1 MPQRRGFIVG
11 LFPDLLSVG
20 GVQLAGRQTA
30 AALARW
36 SAERDRDYRFLSLN
50 DVEAELRASA
60 GGQPFTFRGFHRS
73 KVRFLAEALRLAQ
86 QEPAFV
92 LAAHPNLAGPA
103 HAMRFFAPRLRVA
116 VMTHGIEVWTPLP
129 FLRRHAL
136 RRADL
141 VFAPSRDTAQKVKA
155 VQGVREEKIR
165 RLAWALDPD
174 FLALAAAAEKLP
186 VPAGFP
192 EGRIILTVGR
202 WSANERYKGADLL
215 IRAMPKLA
223 EAVPDVQLVAI
234 GDGDDRP
241 RLQEIAKGLGVSR
254 QVHFL
259 PSLAKPELAACYA
272 RCDVFALPSSGEG
285 FGFVFLEAMALGK
298 PAVGAARGGIPDL
311 IEDGVNGFLVP
322 PDDPERLVAALRALL
337 LDESLRRTMGER
349 ARRQALEECSFERFE
364 KELTGALDSLDA
376 RGQGN

>member
-11 LFPDLLSVG
+11 LFSDLLSVG

-30 AALARW
+30 AALARL
-36 SAERDRDYRFLSLN
+36 SAERDLDHRFLSLN
-50 DVEAELRASA
+50 DVEAELRAGA

-73 KVRFLAEALRLAQ
+73 KVRFLAEALRLARQ
-86 QEPAFV
+86 KPALV

-141 VFAPSRDTAQKVKA
+141 IFAPSRDTVQKVTA

-165 RLAWALDPD
+165 RLPWAIDPD
-174 FLALAAAAEKLP
+174 FLALAAATEKLP

-202 WSANERYKGADLL
+202 WAANERYKGADLL
-215 IRAMPKLA
+215 IRAIPKLTGA
-223 EAVPDVQLVAI
+223 MPDVQLVAI

-241 RLQEIAKGLGVSR
+241 CLQEIAKGLGVSR

-311 IEDGVNGFLVP
+311 IEDGANGFLVP

-337 LDESLRRTMGER
+337 LDESLRRTMGEK
-349 ARRQALEECSFERFE
+349 ARRRVLEEFSFESFE